1 MIRTRLKELN
11 IKITELA
18 DYLQISRPTLY
29 KFIMSYDDEDR
40 AGIPSGICDLFKYI
54 EKSELI
60 DKRNVVN
67 YIIQNLSDSK
77 INSDSSESEK
87 ALETLKKYLS
97 DSPDQDKVAFILKYL
112 KTTKYDE
119 VINYLLQVDK
129 IMRKKKLTSDD
140 LKYLK
145 PYRGIISLIN
155 KED

>member
-29 KFIMSYDDEDR
+29 NFIMSYDDEDR

-67 YIIQNLSDSK
+67 YIIQNLSDSR
-77 INSDSSESEK
+77 IGGFLYESK
-87 ALETLKKYLS
+87 
-97 DSPDQDKVAFILKYL
+97 
-112 KTTKYDE
+112 
-119 VINYLLQVDK
+119 N
-129 IMRKKKLTSDD
+129 
-140 LKYLK
+140 
-145 PYRGIISLIN
+145 
-155 KED
+155 